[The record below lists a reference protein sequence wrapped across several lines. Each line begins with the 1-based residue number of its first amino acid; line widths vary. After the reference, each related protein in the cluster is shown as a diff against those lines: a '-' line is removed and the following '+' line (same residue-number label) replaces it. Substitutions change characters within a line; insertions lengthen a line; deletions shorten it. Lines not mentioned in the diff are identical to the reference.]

1 MRILILDNEDS
12 FTYNLHHYIA
22 DSCDVDV
29 YRENEIYVED
39 VAKYDGI
46 ILSPGPGLPSARP
59 LMTEIIKRHHKS
71 IPTLGVCLGMQAIA
85 EYFGGSLYNLDTI
98 IHGKA
103 SSCKI
108 QDADPLFN
116 DVPESFEVGRYHS
129 WAVNLNSVPD
139 FIPLASTG
147 DGVLMAMKHRNHPLY
162 AVQFHPESVLTPHG
176 KTMMLNWLATINSK

>member
-22 DSCDVDV
+22 DSRDVDV
-29 YRENEIYVED
+29 YRENEISIED
-39 VAKYDGI
+39 VAMYDGI

-59 LMTEIIKRHHKS
+59 LMTEIIKRYHIS
-71 IPTLGVCLGMQAIA
+71 IPILGVCLGMQAIA

-103 SSCKI
+103 SLCRV
-108 QDADPLFN
+108 QNVDPLFN
-116 DVPESFEVGRYHS
+116 NVPESFEVGRYHS
-129 WAVNLNSVPD
+129 WAVDQGSVTD
-139 FIPLASTG
+139 FISLASTQ
-147 DGVLMAMKHRNHPLY
+147 DGVLMAMRHKNYPIH